1 MRVPFVYQETG
12 KMQGEIQ
19 KLKKFLEEER
29 KDCLKL
35 KKKKDLTKEGQ
46 GMLLMIEK
54 IFQKMGWK

>member
-1 MRVPFVYQETG
+1 MYLCVSNKHG
-12 KMQGEIQ
+12 KMSGEIQ

-35 KKKKDLTKEGQ
+35 RRKKDLTKEGE
-46 GMLLMIEK
+46 GMLLMMEN